1 MGRPLAQRRARGP
14 RDALASPI
22 VAKPFRVYVC
32 SDIHASERTWRK
44 FLNAMKANVYRAD
57 AALIAGDLTGK
68 ALVPVVRSDSA
79 PASWSAT
86 VLGQKRIAR
95 NEAELAE
102 LERSIADLGYYSVV
116 VTATER
122 QAMEADPALVK
133 ARFREQIVARLRAWL
148 ALASERL
155 EGSGVPVYL
164 MPGNDDEFDIDPIL
178 AESTYCRNVNEQ
190 VIELTPWHQLVS
202 MGWSSPT
209 PWSTPRELP
218 EEEFLDRLSGLLQG
232 VRDPRKTVMM
242 THVPPYDSGLD
253 TAPLLSPDLR
263 PQVTAGDLMRGPVG
277 STGVR
282 AAIEQFRPV
291 LGVHGH
297 IHESGGERRIRDTLC
312 VNAGSESSMGV
323 LRGFLVDLGEHG
335 VVKSLRVEG

>member
-1 MGRPLAQRRARGP
+1 M
-14 RDALASPI
+14 
-22 VAKPFRVYVC
+22 AKPFRLYVC

-44 FLNAMKANVYRAD
+44 FLNAMKANVYRVD
-57 AALIAGDLTGK
+57 AAVIAGDLTGK
-68 ALVPVVRSDSA
+68 ALVAVVQGNHGGEVWT
-79 PASWSAT
+79 AS
-86 VLGQKRIAR
+86 VLGQSRIAR
-95 NEAELAE
+95 NEQELAD
-102 LERSIADLGYYSVV
+102 LERSIADLGYYAVR
-116 VTATER
+116 VTDDER
-122 QAMEADPALVK
+122 RAMEGDKELVM
-133 ARFREQIVARLRAWL
+133 RHFREKIVSRLREWL

-155 EGSGVPVYL
+155 EGSGIPVYL

-209 PWSTPRELP
+209 PWHTPRELP
-218 EEEFLDRLSGLLQG
+218 EEEFLDRLSGLLKG

-263 PQVTAGDLMRGPVG
+263 PTVTAGDLIRGPVG

-297 IHESGGERRIRDTLC
+297 IHESGGERKIKDTLC

-323 LRGFLVDLGEHG
+323 LRGFLIDLGENG
-335 VVKSLRVEG
+335 VEKSLRVEG

>member
-1 MGRPLAQRRARGP
+1 MP
-14 RDALASPI
+14 
-22 VAKPFRVYVC
+22 KPFRLYVC

-44 FLNAMKANVYRAD
+44 LLNATRANVYKAD
-57 AALIAGDLTGK
+57 AVLIAGDLTGK
-68 ALVPVVRSDSA
+68 ALIAVVRGEEGGE
-79 PASWSAT
+79 SWTAT
-86 VLGQKRIAR
+86 VLGQRRVAR
-95 NEAELAE
+95 SEQELLD
-102 LERSIADLGYYSVV
+102 LERSIADLGYYAVR
-116 VTATER
+116 VTPEER
-122 QAMEADPALVK
+122 TAMETDPQVVRAH
-133 ARFREQIVARLRAWL
+133 FHEQIAHRVRSWM
-148 ALASERL
+148 ALAAERL

-164 MPGNDDEFDIDPIL
+164 MPGNDDDFEIDPIL

-190 VIELTPWHQLVS
+190 VVELTPWHQLVS

-218 EEEFLDRLSGLLQG
+218 EEEFLDRLSTLMAG
-232 VRDPRKTVMM
+232 VRDPGTTVMM

-263 PQVTAGDLMRGPVG
+263 PTVSAGDVLRGPVG

-282 AAIEQFRPV
+282 RAVESFKPI

-297 IHESGGERRIRDTLC
+297 IHESGGERRIGGTLC

-323 LRGFLVDLGEHG
+323 LRGYLVDLGPDG
-335 VVKSLRVEG
+335 VERTLRVEG